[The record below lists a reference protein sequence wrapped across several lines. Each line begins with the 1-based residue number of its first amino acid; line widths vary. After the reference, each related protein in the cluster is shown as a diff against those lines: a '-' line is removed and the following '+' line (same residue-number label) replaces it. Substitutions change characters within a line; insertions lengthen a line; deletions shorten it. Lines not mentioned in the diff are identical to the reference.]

1 MQRDRFDFG
10 TLDHHS
16 KGDSIEA
23 FSSSFNPTG
32 RQNITNCRVSWLSVF
47 SVTLHVKPEIKVQ
60 RGRCDFGTLDH
71 HSNGNSIEVFFVKF
85 QPDWSSKHYKMQGFG
100 SLWLSMGSLKSK
112 CRGVDLN
119 LAHLIITQ
127 MENQLKLFCQI
138 STLLVVKTLQ
148 NAGFLSLVLS
158 LWLSMRSLKSKY
170 KDNTMVCC
178 CKIDWKHQNRR

>member
-71 HSNGNSIEVFFVKF
+71 HSNGNSIEVFF
-85 QPDWSSKHYKMQGFG
+85 
-100 SLWLSMGSLKSK
+100 
-112 CRGVDLN
+112 
-119 LAHLIITQ
+119 
-127 MENQLKLFCQI
+127 CQI
-138 STLLVVKTLQ
+138 STRLVVKTLQ

-158 LWLSMRSLKSKY
+158 L
-170 KDNTMVCC
+170 
-178 CKIDWKHQNRR
+178 

>member
-1 MQRDRFDFG
+1 MANTVSSFLVCMKETLLVVKPLQMFCWLSAFFVTLHQKPENKVQRDRFDFG

-47 SVTLHVKPEIKVQ
+47 SLTLHVKPEIKVQ

-100 SLWLSMGSLKSK
+100 SL
-112 CRGVDLN
+112 
-119 LAHLIITQ
+119 
-127 MENQLKLFCQI
+127 
-138 STLLVVKTLQ
+138 
-148 NAGFLSLVLS
+148 
-158 LWLSMRSLKSKY
+158 
-170 KDNTMVCC
+170 
-178 CKIDWKHQNRR
+178 

>member
-1 MQRDRFDFG
+1 MQRDRFVFS
-10 TLDHHS
+10 TLEHLS
-16 KGDSIEA
+16 KGDSISQA

-100 SLWLSMGSLKSK
+100 SL
-112 CRGVDLN
+112 
-119 LAHLIITQ
+119 
-127 MENQLKLFCQI
+127 
-138 STLLVVKTLQ
+138 
-148 NAGFLSLVLS
+148 
-158 LWLSMRSLKSKY
+158 
-170 KDNTMVCC
+170 
-178 CKIDWKHQNRR
+178 